1 MEVVFRYANQAVTAN
16 GFTGGVVVHGRRR
29 EAKHLLSRCRGQ
41 AHEKG
46 QQSTDQTVRHKRKGH
61 RRKIT
66 TDCQILAKFSNEFE
80 FDYMFFVDESLFS
93 VYLF

>member
-16 GFTGGVVVHGRRR
+16 GLTGGVVVHGRRR

-41 AHEKG
+41 AQEKG

-61 RRKIT
+61 KRKIAT
-66 TDCQILAKFSNEFE
+66 ECQILAKFSNEFA
-80 FDYMFFVDESLFS
+80 FDYMRSVYESLFS
-93 VYLF
+93 VYSF